1 MLHIIQ
7 KNLRILRFLRIQRHQ
22 TRTNVLFWSCIS
34 FNNSNLN
41 QLDNT
46 IPILNKTYRS
56 NLNLEFYSNISNDK
70 SRVSSPMEYEHI
82 AEETLQSLSERFE
95 ELLEN
100 SDLIDW
106 DVTYSNDVLT
116 VSLNKHN
123 VYVINKQ
130 SPNKQIWLSSPFS
143 GPKRY
148 DFINET
154 WIYKHDGVSL
164 HQLLSD
170 EISKVIEKK
179 ADFKM
184 CTFGES
190 KNTF

>member
-1 MLHIIQ
+1 M
-7 KNLRILRFLRIQRHQ
+7 K
-22 TRTNVLFWSCIS
+22 
-34 FNNSNLN
+34 
-41 QLDNT
+41 
-46 IPILNKTYRS
+46 
-56 NLNLEFYSNISNDK
+56 
-70 SRVSSPMEYEHI
+70 
-82 AEETLQSLSERFE
+82 
-95 ELLEN
+95 
-100 SDLIDW
+100 
-106 DVTYSNDVLT
+106 NDVLT

-123 VYVINKQ
+123 IYVINKQ

-164 HQLLSD
+164 HQLLRD
-170 EISKVIEKK
+170 EISKVIEKE